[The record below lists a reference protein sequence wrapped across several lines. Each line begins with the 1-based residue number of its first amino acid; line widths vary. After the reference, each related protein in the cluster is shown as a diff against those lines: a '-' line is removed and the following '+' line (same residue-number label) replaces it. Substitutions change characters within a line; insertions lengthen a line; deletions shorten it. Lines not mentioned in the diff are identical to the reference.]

1 MPPASDVASRS
12 NVTLQAK
19 HEYLLNSL
27 ETEASKVPELR
38 SKLEKI
44 EGKINRI
51 KKKKAKTEKD
61 RIESYSLERQSE
73 TLRQKISAL
82 TENQESIEYCLKAM
96 PYLYKYYDS
105 GNDFNKADIYEEFLH
120 SVNPKEL
127 PRTLPTNKHPNWCDK
142 CDREKIFDSSEGII
156 VCHGCGITEYAIV
169 EDSKQSY
176 SDGHIAMTDSN
187 YFSYKKITHFKEC
200 IDQCQG
206 RERTVIPKEVF
217 VNLLEK
223 IKKERIN
230 DPSKLT
236 QKKIKEYLR
245 DLGYNKYYEH
255 SSYILAKLN
264 GQANLTIP
272 PEIVTRLESMFKAV
286 HGAFKNV
293 RPEDRKNFPSYSY
306 VLHKCIELIGTC
318 DYLLPNFVLLKS
330 DNKLRNI
337 DRIWEQICNELKWQ
351 FIPSK

>member
-1 MPPASDVASRS
+1 MHNTSQS
-12 NVTLQAK
+12 NITLQAK
-19 HEYLLNSL
+19 HECLLNQL
-27 ETEASKVPELR
+27 ESEQTKLPEFK
-38 SKLEKI
+38 SKLNKI
-44 EGKINRI
+44 QSKIVKIN
-51 KKKKAKTEKD
+51 KKKNKTEKD
-61 RIESYSLERQSE
+61 RVEQYSLERQE
-73 TLRQKISAL
+73 EFLKAKINNL
-82 TENQESIEYCLKAM
+82 NENQESIDYCLNAM
-96 PYLYKYYDS
+96 PFLYKYYDS
-105 GNDFNKADIYEEFLH
+105 GNDANKADIYEEFLH

-127 PRTLPTNKHPNWCDK
+127 SNIPMAGGVHKKINWCNQ
-142 CDREKIFDSSEGII
+142 CNREKVFDSSEGII
-156 VCHGCGITEYAIV
+156 VCHGCGITEHAIV
-169 EDSKQSY
+169 EDPKQSY

-200 IDQCQG
+200 IEQCQG

-217 VNLLEK
+217 TNLLEK
-223 IKKERIN
+223 IKKERIS

-245 DLGYNKYYEH
+245 DLGYNKFYEH

-264 GQANLTIP
+264 GNSNMTIP
-272 PEIVTRLESMFKAV
+272 PEIGTRLETMFKAV

-293 RPEDRKNFPSYSY
+293 RPTDRKNFPSYSY

-337 DRIWEQICNELKWQ
+337 DRIWEQICKELNWQ